1 MNQQMKIIKEI
12 AQVADK
18 DDFHDQAKKFGEIAS
33 GAFGSRHR
41 NQMTNLENVANST
54 LKVTDVLDY
63 IKKQVARANKNE
75 TWRENNFGELVKEY
89 VEQNL
94 RTERD
99 EICGR
104 LEGIEETSL
113 DGQRIYL
120 DLIREFVRQ
129 LVVHY
134 EYRVTIG
141 GEHDGIDNR
150 SGTEDSSVE

>member
-1 MNQQMKIIKEI
+1 MNQQMKILKEI
-12 AQVADK
+12 AQVADLDSFGNK
-18 DDFHDQAKKFGEIAS
+18 AKELGEVAS

-41 NQMTNLENVANST
+41 NQMTNLESIANST

-75 TWRENNFGELVKEY
+75 TWRKNNFGELVKEY
-89 VEQNL
+89 IEENL
-94 RTERD
+94 RTQRG
-99 EICGR
+99 EICGK

-141 GEHDGIDNR
+141 GERDGTDN
-150 SGTEDSSVE
+150 